1 MLRRFSMIA
10 SVTLFATPACSND
23 GEPATDPPDAATP
36 DASVDASPSQLAT
49 VTGQI
54 RRSAQPMGD
63 ARGHIYVALFDRDPV
78 TNMETAQVVAR
89 ALLENADLSAPAA
102 TVAYSLLSVP
112 ARAEDYFLV
121 AFLDDNGNVDATK
134 PDDAG
139 PDRGDLVSLDG
150 LAAPK
155 LAVSSAGTT
164 SHDIDL
170 NSVLPF

>member
-1 MLRRFSMIA
+1 MFA
-10 SVTLFATPACSND
+10 SVVLFGTAACDDN
-23 GEPATDPPDAATP
+23 GGPATDSPDAATP
-36 DASVDASPSQLAT
+36 DARVDALSSQLAT
-49 VTGQI
+49 VTGSI

-78 TNMETAQVVAR
+78 ANMDAAQVVSR
-89 ALLENADLSAPAA
+89 ALLENADLSAANA
-102 TVAYSLLSVP
+102 SVAYSLLDVP

-121 AFLDDNGNVDATK
+121 AFLDDNSNVDPAS

-164 SHDIDL
+164 SHEVVL